1 MKSLISCSM
10 LIMQNALTF
19 VPSASMLD
27 FSASPSPLVAIE
39 PDPLVAHMG
48 FSASSPIALRWHLV
62 QEYTGTE
69 PFRSKFER
77 VWFRTK

>member
-1 MKSLISCSM
+1 M

-48 FSASSPIALRWHLV
+48 FSVSSPIALRWHLV
-62 QEYTGTE
+62 
-69 PFRSKFER
+69 
-77 VWFRTK
+77 